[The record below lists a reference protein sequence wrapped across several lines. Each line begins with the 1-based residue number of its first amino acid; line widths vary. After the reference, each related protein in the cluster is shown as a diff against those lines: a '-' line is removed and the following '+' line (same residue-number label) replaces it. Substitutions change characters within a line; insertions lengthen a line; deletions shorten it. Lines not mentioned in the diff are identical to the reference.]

1 MIALGLEGSANKLGI
16 GILKDNEIL
25 SNIRDTYITPPGTGF
40 LPSET
45 AKHHRDVIVSLIK
58 RAFEKANISW
68 KDIDCIC
75 YTKGIVCL
83 LSIFLV
89 FMYFSRT
96 WNWSSFNRCR
106 SCCKNVESFVEET
119 TYSS

>member
-1 MIALGLEGSANKLGI
+1 MIALGLEGSANKLGV

-45 AKHHRDVIVSLIK
+45 AKHHRNVVVNLIK
-58 RAFEKANISW
+58 RALKEANISW

-75 YTKGIVCL
+75 YTKGK
-83 LSIFLV
+83 IFLLV
-89 FMYFSRT
+89 SI
-96 WNWSSFNRCR
+96 SFL
-106 SCCKNVESFVEET
+106 FL
-119 TYSS
+119 

>member
-1 MIALGLEGSANKLGI
+1 MIALGLEGSANKLGV
-16 GILKDNEIL
+16 GILMDNQIV

-58 RAFEKANISW
+58 RALKEAKMSW

-75 YTKGIVCL
+75 YTKG
-83 LSIFLV
+83 
-89 FMYFSRT
+89 T
-96 WNWSSFNRCR
+96 
-106 SCCKNVESFVEET
+106 
-119 TYSS
+119 